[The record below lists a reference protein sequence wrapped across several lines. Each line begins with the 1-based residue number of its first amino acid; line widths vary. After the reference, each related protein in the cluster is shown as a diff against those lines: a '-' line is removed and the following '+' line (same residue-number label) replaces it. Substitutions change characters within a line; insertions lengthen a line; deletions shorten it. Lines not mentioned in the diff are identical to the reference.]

1 MVPPPMAPPPMVPP
15 PIMGMGLGMGMGM
28 GMMPPPMNFAMPM
41 GDMADGPAT
50 KRQRNENGTLLSK
63 RKIVSHVFLIFFVY
77 LELIPEEEF
86 ANRFSG
92 PVTVSVSIPNDN
104 TAAGWNLNGQVL
116 QVTIPVR
123 SSIKELKEKL
133 SEQLGGMPANKQQLK
148 APVVGFLKD
157 NQSLAAANI
166 GDGALLE
173 LSTRSRGGKK

>member
-1 MVPPPMAPPPMVPP
+1 
-15 PIMGMGLGMGMGM
+15 MGLGMGMGM

-63 RKIVSHVFLIFFVY
+63 RKIVSHVFLIFFIY